1 MIMKNKTTKNMRE
14 ILSWLEKC
22 PTAWDWS
29 SSNGRTLHIK
39 VAIDKPDTADDI
51 AYDIVDEAADQM
63 RKNGNAI

>member
-51 AYDIVDEAADQM
+51 AHDIVDEAAYQM

>member
-1 MIMKNKTTKNMRE
+1 MKNKPTKIMRE

-51 AYDIVDEAADQM
+51 AHDIVDEAADQM

>member
-1 MIMKNKTTKNMRE
+1 MRE

-39 VAIDKPDTADDI
+39 VAIDKPETDNDI
-51 AYDIVDEAADQM
+51 TYDISDEVAAQM
-63 RKNGNAI
+63 KKNGNAI